1 MYEFHGWF
9 GISEDPYED
18 DPGSLRAGVEE
29 LRARIG
35 AVQWSASCKVVLD
48 RFNGLDVVTVVGHT
62 NHRGAEAGQLDD
74 LVAYIARRFPGS
86 WGLLYDRSDE
96 GDLPNADNAFRVR
109 VMRRGV
115 VEERLDPFLS
125 PCNPVIED

>member
-18 DPGSLRAGVEE
+18 DPRSLRAGVEE

-86 WGLLYDRSDE
+86 WGCSTTAPTKATSRTPTTRS
-96 GDLPNADNAFRVR
+96 GCASCAGGSSRSGWIR
-109 VMRRGV
+109 SSRRAI
-115 VEERLDPFLS
+115 R
-125 PCNPVIED
+125 

>member
-18 DPGSLRAGVEE
+18 DLASLRAGVEE
-29 LRARIG
+29 LRARIEG
-35 AVQWSASCKVVLD
+35 VDWGSSCRVRLDVL
-48 RFNGLDVVTVVGHT
+48 NGLPVVTAAGQT
-62 NHRGAEAGQLDD
+62 NHKGYEAGQLDE

-86 WGLLYDRSDE
+86 WGLLHDRSDE
-96 GDLPNADNAFRVR
+96 GDIPNADNAFRVR
-109 VMRRGV
+109 VLRRGT

-125 PCNPVIED
+125 PCDPVIED

>member
-9 GISEDPYED
+9 GVSEGPYED
-18 DPGSLRAGVEE
+18 DSQSLRAGVEE
-29 LRARIG
+29 LRARID
-35 AVQWSASCKVVLD
+35 AVQWSSSRKVVLD
-48 RFNGLDVVTVVGHT
+48 VFNGLHVVTATGQT
-62 NHRGAEAGQLDD
+62 NRIGYEAGRLDE

-96 GDLPNADNAFRVR
+96 GDIPNADNAFRVR
-109 VMRRGV
+109 VMRRGA

-125 PCNPVIED
+125 PCDPVIEN

>member
-18 DPGSLRAGVEE
+18 DLPSLRAGVEE
-29 LRARIG
+29 LRARID
-35 AVQWSASCKVVLD
+35 AVDWSSSCRVTLDVL
-48 RFNGLDVVTVVGHT
+48 NGLPVVTAAGQT
-62 NHRGAEAGQLDD
+62 NHLGREAAELDA

-86 WGLLYDRSDE
+86 WGLLHDRSDE
-96 GDLPNADNAFRVR
+96 GDIPDADNAFRVR
-109 VMRRGV
+109 VLRRGR

-125 PCNPVIED
+125 PCNPAIED